1 MIFNVIGLLIGVL
14 ISGAGIY
21 YLLKEKEDR
30 ESRKIYGI
38 TSGVGVVIVIGIII
52 KLIVEM
58 G

>member
-30 ESRKIYGI
+30 ESCKIYGI